1 MIGFLIL
8 LGLLP
13 LGVGYLLNWH
23 MMLHPDTFPPL
34 FIVGAVFLIVWFIVS
49 WNMNK
54 KVLDTKVVLLFQNS
68 GALLAMILLTIQALS
83 GGFWDNVMGILPQMF
98 YMPMLYFS
106 YCFFDWMGLY
116 GTYFV
121 CFLLMVL
128 VSFLGCRRAE
138 K

>member
-1 MIGFLIL
+1 MIGLLIL
-8 LGLLP
+8 IGLLP

-34 FIVGAVFLIVWFIVS
+34 FIVGAVFLTVWFVLS

-54 KVLDTKVVLLFQNS
+54 KLLDTKTVLLCQNS
-68 GALLAMILLTIQALS
+68 GAVLALILLAVQALA
-83 GGFWDNVMGILPQMF
+83 GGFGENLLGILPQLF
-98 YMPMLYFS
+98 YMPMLYFTYIFMKGS
-106 YCFFDWMGLY
+106 GLLLV
-116 GTYFV
+116 YFV

-128 VSFLGCRRAE
+128 ASFLGCRLAE

>member
-1 MIGFLIL
+1 MTALVL
-8 LGLLP
+8 LSLMPLGL
-13 LGVGYLLNWH
+13 GWLLNWY
-23 MMLHPDTFPPL
+23 MTIHPETFPPL
-34 FIVGAVFLIVWFIVS
+34 FIIGAAFLLVWGYIS
-49 WNMNK
+49 WRVNN
-54 KVLDTKVVLLFQNS
+54 KVLCTGPVMLIQN
-68 GALLAMILLTIQALS
+68 GFAAVALILLAIQSIQGAYWEGLLGVGS
-83 GGFWDNVMGILPQMF
+83 QMF

>member
-1 MIGFLIL
+1 MESIL
-8 LGLLP
+8 QTLAGLDQTY
-13 LGVGYLLNWH
+13 VR
-23 MMLHPDTFPPL
+23 
-34 FIVGAVFLIVWFIVS
+34 VFLAIMRFI
-49 WNMNK
+49 
-54 KVLDTKVVLLFQNS
+54 
-68 GALLAMILLTIQALS
+68 APLLAMILLTIQALS